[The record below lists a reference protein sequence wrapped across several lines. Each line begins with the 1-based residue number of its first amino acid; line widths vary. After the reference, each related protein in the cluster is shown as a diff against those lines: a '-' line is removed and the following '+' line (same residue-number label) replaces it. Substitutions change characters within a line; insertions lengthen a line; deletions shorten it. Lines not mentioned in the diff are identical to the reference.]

1 VERVLSTPPIRLR
14 GTGEARAEA
23 TIPLQRTQTVHTTL
37 ADGSPTLADLDQQ
50 LTGALAARQRYAP
63 LDIIANNQIDQ
74 KVVELSSSQQYF
86 LVENSLYRSV
96 FSSSRGRG

>member
-1 VERVLSTPPIRLR
+1 MEKSVKALIQVVKGHRGWFRKVSQVSLEEQLQAIR
-14 GTGEARAEA
+14 
-23 TIPLQRTQTVHTTL
+23 I
-37 ADGSPTLADLDQQ
+37 
-50 LTGALAARQRYAP
+50 